1 MIDARTR
8 FSDRVANYIRYR
20 PSYPPELVTTILD
33 ELDNR
38 GKPLVA
44 DLGSGTGIF
53 TQLLLERGL
62 KVYAIEPNTNMRLA
76 AEEALADYGK
86 LVSLAGDAE
95 NTGLDYASV
104 DLITAAQAF
113 HWFNN
118 EPTRAE
124 FARILKADG
133 RLALVWNQRR
143 LSQPFQQAYDALL
156 RELAPDY
163 GKVNHMNLSTDDI
176 AGFFAAGTMQQRCF
190 DNRQQLDFDSL
201 RGRLESSSYCPEA
214 GSKPYH
220 RLLEA
225 LRRLFDEHAEDGL
238 LAFDYDT
245 QLYHGSIAR

>member
-1 MIDARTR
+1 MTDPRHR
-8 FSDRVANYIRYR
+8 FSQRVANYLRYR
-20 PSYPPELVTTILD
+20 PGYPPELVPVIL
-33 ELDNR
+33 
-38 GKPLVA
+38 GGLVNGVTPVIA
-44 DLGSGTGIF
+44 DVGSGTGIF
-53 TQLLLERGL
+53 TQLLLPHGL
-62 KVYAIEPNTNMRLA
+62 RVYAIEPNTHMRLA
-76 AEEALADYGK
+76 AEKSLAAYGK
-86 LVSLAGDAE
+86 LLSVDADAE
-95 NTGLDYASV
+95 NTGLDTASV
-104 DLITAAQAF
+104 DLVTAAQAF

-118 EPTRAE
+118 ESTRAE

-176 AGFFAAGTMQQRCF
+176 AGFFAAGAMQQRCF
-190 DNRQQLDFDSL
+190 DNRQQLDFDGL
-201 RGRLESSSYCPEA
+201 RGRLESSSYCPET

-225 LRRLFDEHAEDGL
+225 LRRLFDEHAENGR

-245 QLYHGSIAR
+245 QLYHGPIAR